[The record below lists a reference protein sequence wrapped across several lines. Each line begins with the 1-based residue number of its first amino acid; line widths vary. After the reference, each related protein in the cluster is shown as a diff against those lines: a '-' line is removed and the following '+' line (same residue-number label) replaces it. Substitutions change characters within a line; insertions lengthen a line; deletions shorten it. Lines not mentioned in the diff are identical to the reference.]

1 MDILISS
8 PMRRAHENA
17 QVVTDRIGRKIDA
30 TLDDLREWDTD
41 LPPAAYVAVEEMGP
55 LDP

>member
-1 MDILISS
+1 VDILISS